1 MCAVC
6 MQVSTEAVSMR
17 MCAACVQVFTEA
29 RGALDSL
36 KLELQAVVS
45 HLTWVLKN
53 KHGYLGTASAHTC
66 EPAHQFPKSV

>member
-45 HLTWVLKN
+45 HLVRVL
-53 KHGYLGTASAHTC
+53 GSEPGSSARAAGALYL
-66 EPAHQFPKSV
+66 